1 VGRGDLLEN
10 TLNSHERL
18 WSNYDRWALE
28 RGRLAAR
35 LLAEWL
41 PLPGSR
47 ILDAGCGSGGASRA
61 LAEAGARVTAVDL
74 FPTPPHGLAEMD
86 AQIQYV
92 RADISAWS
100 CDCPNDGVILWDV
113 LEHVPDPASAL
124 VNIRTALKPGG
135 LALIA
140 TPNRW
145 SPFNALCDPH
155 YGLPGVSLFN
165 RKAVRRI
172 VSGWLGW
179 HRPDKADFPQL
190 LSLGALENLLRKAG
204 FSWRFINHSLFAAAM
219 DNPAGLWNSP
229 WHLRLFTAI
238 RAHGWE
244 NILDKALN
252 DGAGLRNRL
261 LMPTFFILA
270 RVET

>member
-1 VGRGDLLEN
+1 MFPEIRYFCADLS
-10 TLNSHERL
+10 TWPCDRL
-18 WSNYDRWALE
+18 HD
-28 RGRLAAR
+28 
-35 LLAEWL
+35 
-41 PLPGSR
+41 
-47 ILDAGCGSGGASRA
+47 GA
-61 LAEAGARVTAVDL
+61 
-74 FPTPPHGLAEMD
+74 
-86 AQIQYV
+86 
-92 RADISAWS
+92 
-100 CDCPNDGVILWDV
+100 ILWDV
-113 LEHVPDPASAL
+113 LEHFQDPVAAMS
-124 VNIRTALKPGG
+124 NIRTALKPGG

-165 RKAVRRI
+165 RNAVRRI

-190 LSLGALENLLRKAG
+190 LSLGALETLLRKAG

-219 DNPAGLWNSP
+219 ADPAGLWNRP
-229 WHLRLFTAI
+229 WHLRLFRAI

-244 NILDKALN
+244 SILDKALS
-252 DGAGLRNRL
+252 DDADLRNRW

-270 RVET
+270 RAEA